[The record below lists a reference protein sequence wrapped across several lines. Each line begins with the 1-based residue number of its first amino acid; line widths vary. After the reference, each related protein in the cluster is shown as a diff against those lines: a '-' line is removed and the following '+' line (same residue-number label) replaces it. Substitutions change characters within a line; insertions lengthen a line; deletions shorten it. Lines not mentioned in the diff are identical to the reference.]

1 MTKKLTV
8 GSESFDY
15 PVTSDNNYGEPA
27 TNWASEIN
35 DTVAEFFG
43 PGDIKT
49 TESVILDGTTANVAG
64 LLFDTTF
71 VQRIE
76 ITGIITRKFN
86 SSPTKVEAF
95 LVVGSY
101 NGVGD
106 FDITVEF
113 SGDDSEVTL
122 AVTGGQFTYT
132 AATVADTSEMS
143 IKFKAQ
149 TIIDKDA
156 I

>member
-8 GSESFDY
+8 GSESYDY
-15 PVTSDNNYGEPA
+15 SVTGDINYGEA
-27 TNWASEIN
+27 NTNWSEAIT
-35 DTVAEFFG
+35 DAVAEFFG

-49 TESVILDGTTANVAG
+49 TESVLLDGTSADISG
-64 LLFDTTF
+64 LLFDTSF

-76 ITGIITRKFN
+76 VTGIITRKFN
-86 SSPTKVEAF
+86 SSPTDVEAF
-95 LVVGSY
+95 TIVGSY

-106 FDITVEF
+106 FDIIIEF
-113 SGDDSEVTL
+113 SGDDTEVTID
-122 AVTGGQFTYT
+122 VTGGQFNYV

-149 TIIDKDA
+149 TIVDTDA